1 MGYCS
6 RLQSRYSSLSHSIR
20 VSQQHFR
27 KAFMHA
33 IVQVKDTTK
42 STATNRKNN
51 FLIARPKPFLIY
63 DLRSYCSH
71 CLKIMQLF
79 IFPKPKPVFAIVAVV
94 LNPGT
99 PIPLRGNFFMHETV
113 QVKDATRSKARN
125 RKNIFFISHYNPLIS
140 LTTRE
145 TTDPTS

>member
-6 RLQSRYSSLSHSIR
+6 RLQCRYSSLSYSIR

-33 IVQVKDTTK
+33 NVQVKDTTK
-42 STATNRKNN
+42 STVTNRKNN

-79 IFPKPKPVFAIVAVV
+79 MFPKPKPVFAIVAVV
-94 LNPGT
+94 LNPGI
-99 PIPLRGNFFMHETV
+99 PIPLRGYFFMHETV

-125 RKNIFFISHYNPLIS
+125 RKNIFFISHYNPFIDNS
-140 LTTRE
+140 RNY
-145 TTDPTS
+145 